1 MTDFYKVFGWL
12 LYFVFTAWLHAASAQ
27 PSQGAINSTEWAL
40 PVHAIPNQPLR
51 ILKYSGPSDDV
62 SLEVSA
68 LQKVL
73 APADGTLIYKGSLGR
88 NHEGFLILHADNFVS
103 IIKSPFSWEEST
115 DLLPGSY
122 LQKGQMIAVVR
133 GGRPEIMR
141 NLNWSL
147 HNIQKQKLLTS
158 IDQLIVG
165 QGVEALNT
173 KDGLYDQLTL
183 EPQINTKGLLGMG
196 SYQLDIQAANADAC
210 GILVFGQ
217 QLTCRAAETHDFM
230 VPVGLYKMTIENGNF
245 FKSQFVISNYI
256 SSPDTLIQKIYKDDS
271 GKFVPGSYEVKLS
284 ESTKL
289 PDNFI
294 TGNAMKL
301 AEAVVSERFGESSSN
316 VNSEST
322 DFVRDTSQAKDL
334 NLIKQVDELRKIRLA
349 EEAQLKEQQRL
360 ALDAQRREQ
369 VRLAQEAEQKELQR
383 RAVEEQQ
390 KEISRQSEIA
400 KAREIEQVRKM
411 KELEAIAEASKAKDL
426 ELQKL
431 KEQLAFAQNPTAS
444 SHLPAGNLERKI
456 RKALILGNDS
466 YKDVPVL
473 LNARSDAKAVS
484 ASLARSG
491 FEISL
496 HLDLTERGMKEAI
509 RTFKSQ
515 IKGGDEVVMYFAGH
529 GVQLGATNYLLPVDI
544 RGQSEDQVRDE
555 AIPLQRMLDDMQD
568 TKARFALAII
578 DACRDNPF
586 KTAGR
591 NIGGRGLGVTS
602 AATGQMVMFSA
613 GTGQQALD
621 RLGPND
627 KEPNGLFTRVL
638 LKEMDKPGVSIE
650 RLVRNVRNEVARLSK
665 SVGHDQ
671 VPAVYDQTL
680 GDFYFRPQ

>member
-1 MTDFYKVFGWL
+1 MTHLHKIFSWL
-12 LYFVFTAWLHAASAQ
+12 LFFVFTAWLHAASAQ
-27 PSQGAINSTEWAL
+27 PSPGVIKSIEWAL
-40 PVHAIPNQPLR
+40 PVQAIPNQPLR
-51 ILKYSGPSDDV
+51 ILKYSGPSDDL

-73 APADGTLIYKGSLGR
+73 VPADGTLIYKGSLGR
-88 NHEGFLILHADNFVS
+88 NREGFLILHADNFVS
-103 IIKSPFSWEEST
+103 IISSPFSWEEST

-141 NLNWSL
+141 SLIWSV
-147 HNIQKQKLLTS
+147 HHVAEKKLLS
-158 IDQLIVG
+158 SLDQLIVG
-165 QGVEALNT
+165 QGIDDLNIR
-173 KDGLYDQLTL
+173 DGFYDQLSL
-183 EPQINTKGLLGMG
+183 GPQINVKALLGMG
-196 SYQLDIQAANADAC
+196 SYQFYFQHGNSDEC
-210 GILVFGQ
+210 GVLIFGQ
-217 QLTCRAAETHDFM
+217 QLTCRSAETTDFL
-230 VPVGLYKMTIENGNF
+230 VPVGLYKLIVETGTL
-245 FKSQFVISNYI
+245 FKSKFETTNYV
-256 SSPDTLIQKIYKDDS
+256 SSPDTVIQSISKNES
-271 GKFVPGSYEVKLS
+271 GKFAPGSYEIKLS
-284 ESTKL
+284 ESAKL
-289 PDNFI
+289 PEI
-294 TGNAMKL
+294 PTTGEAIKL
-301 AEAVVSERFGESSSN
+301 AEAVAAERFGKPLPAVSSD
-316 VNSEST
+316 ST
-322 DFVRDTSQAKDL
+322 AVTRETSQAKDL
-334 NLIKQVDELRKIRLA
+334 ALIKQQTE
-349 EEAQLKEQQRL
+349 QKEQQRL
-360 ALDAQRREQ
+360 AL
-369 VRLAQEAEQKELQR
+369 
-383 RAVEEQQ
+383 EEQQ
-390 KEISRQSEIA
+390 KESLRQAELVKAKESEQAI
-400 KAREIEQVRKM
+400 RM
-411 KELEAIAEASKAKDL
+411 KELEAIAETAKAKDL
-426 ELQKL
+426 EMQKL
-431 KEQLAFAQNPTAS
+431 KEQLTLAQNQMAVAS
-444 SHLPAGNLERKI
+444 QPVASAERKM

-491 FEISL
+491 FEVFM

-509 RTFKSQ
+509 RNFKSQ

-555 AIPLQRMLDDMQD
+555 AIPLQRMLDDIQD

>member
-1 MTDFYKVFGWL
+1 MTHFCKVFGWL
-12 LYFVFTAWLHAASAQ
+12 LYFVFTAWLHVASAQ
-27 PSQGAINSTEWAL
+27 ASPEAIKSIEWAL
-40 PVHAIPNQPLR
+40 PVQVIPNQPLR
-51 ILKYSGPSDDV
+51 ILKYSGPSDDL

-73 APADGTLIYKGSLGR
+73 VPANGTLIYKGSLGR
-88 NHEGFLILHADNFVS
+88 NREGFLILHADNFVS
-103 IIKSPFSWEEST
+103 IISSPFSWEEST

-122 LQKGQMIAVVR
+122 LQKGQMIALAR

-141 NLNWSL
+141 SLIWSV
-147 HNIQKQKLLTS
+147 HHVAEKKQLSFL
-158 IDQLIVG
+158 DQLIVG
-165 QGVEALNT
+165 QGIDDLNIRN
-173 KDGLYDQLTL
+173 GYYDQLSL
-183 EPQINTKGLLGMG
+183 SPQINAKALLGMG
-196 SYQLDIQAANADAC
+196 SYQFYFQHGNSDECSVLI
-210 GILVFGQ
+210 FGQ
-217 QLTCRAAETHDFM
+217 QLTCRSAETNDFL
-230 VPVGLYKMTIENGNF
+230 VPAGLYKLTVETGTV
-245 FKSQFVISNYI
+245 FKSKFEAANYI
-256 SSPDTLIQKIYKDDS
+256 SSPDTVIQSISKNET
-271 GKFVPGSYEVKLS
+271 GKFVPGSYEIKLS
-284 ESTKL
+284 ESSKL
-289 PDNFI
+289 PEVLATGEANKLTQAVAAQSIGNPPSSVFI
-294 TGNAMKL
+294 EPIT
-301 AEAVVSERFGESSSN
+301 VTRESSRANDS
-316 VNSEST
+316 
-322 DFVRDTSQAKDL
+322 A
-334 NLIKQVDELRKIRLA
+334 LIKQQNE
-349 EEAQLKEQQRL
+349 QKEQQRL
-360 ALDAQRREQ
+360 AL
-369 VRLAQEAEQKELQR
+369 
-383 RAVEEQQ
+383 EEQQ
-390 KEISRQSEIA
+390 KESLRQVEMA
-400 KAREIEQVRKM
+400 KAKESEQARRM

-431 KEQLAFAQNPTAS
+431 KAQLASAQNPTVANPQ
-444 SHLPAGNLERKI
+444 LAGNLERKI

-466 YKDVPVL
+466 YKDAPVL